1 MCVAFF
7 GQGICNLGWTVIS
20 DVAPKELIG
29 MSGGVFNF
37 ITNLAGILT
46 PILIGY
52 ILFYTSSYAAAL
64 VYVGAMPLI
73 GAMLYIFVLGDIKRL
88 EVDI

>member
-7 GQGICNLGWTVIS
+7 GQGITNLGWTVIS

-37 ITNLAGILT
+37 VTNLAGILT

-52 ILFYTSSYAAAL
+52 ILFYTASYAAAL
-64 VYVGAMPLI
+64 VYVGSMPLI
-73 GAMLYIFVLGDIKRL
+73 GALLYIFVLGDIKRL
-88 EVDI
+88 SV